1 MDTCPCQA
9 KEGYQFSTSN
19 DSWNRNDQTGMK
31 VMLLIV
37 LILILLI
44 YISVTSLTKQSL
56 YTWLAMILL
65 FSVILLNMVIRK
77 PIYLLYAPSSI
88 LSYFIRTPPY
98 LDRAV
103 YFPNHTMFEHPD
115 TFTKIKQEVEYMLN
129 KTNSGNNLPMT
140 HDSYGGENQYIG
152 SDIKVV
158 QGVKRAWRLLNVKV
172 GNMYSEDALQH
183 FPVLVGLLNNLPEV
197 QSCVVSVLEPGIQIP
212 IHVGY
217 YKGIMRYMIPTHI
230 PKDRENVYLCVNGTK
245 YHWKEGEGVLWDDTY
260 PHKVYNNTNEVRVLI
275 YMDVVRPLHHESISW
290 FHKVNHWILK
300 TASGSSI
307 VKDEIKRTEK
317 QISIS

>member
-1 MDTCPCQA
+1 MSFG
-9 KEGYQFSTSN
+9 KIN
-19 DSWNRNDQTGMK
+19 KIMK
-31 VMLLIV
+31 F
-37 LILILLI
+37 
-44 YISVTSLTKQSL
+44 TDK
-56 YTWLAMILL
+56 
-65 FSVILLNMVIRK
+65 VIKN
-77 PIYLLYAPSSI
+77 
-88 LSYFIRTPPY
+88 
-98 LDRAV
+98 
-103 YFPNHTMFEHPD
+103 NNFE
-115 TFTKIKQEVEYMLN
+115 KIKQEVDYMLN

-172 GNMYSEDALQH
+172 GDLYSEDALQH
-183 FPVLVGLLNNLPEV
+183 FPVLVSLLNNLPEV
-197 QSCVVSVLEPGIQIP
+197 QSCMISVLEPGIQIP

-275 YMDVVRPLHHESISW
+275 YMDVARPLHNETISW
-290 FHKVNHWILK
+290 FHNVNRWILK

-317 QISIS
+317 QIYIS